1 MPSRRQQRSLKE
13 ARKMKMI
20 VIEVIL
26 AALAVGFGASG
37 LVITELEASKR
48 SYKIVKTVYLIMTVA
63 LNMLAITMIVASLGA
78 WRGI

>member
-1 MPSRRQQRSLKE
+1 
-13 ARKMKMI
+13 MKMI
-20 VIEVIL
+20 IIEALL

-63 LNMLAITMIVASLGA
+63 LNILAITMIVSSLGA

>member
-1 MPSRRQQRSLKE
+1 
-13 ARKMKMI
+13 MKMI

-37 LVITELEASKR
+37 LVITELEASKKV
-48 SYKIVKTVYLIMTVA
+48 YKVVKSIYLFMTVA
-63 LNMLAITMIVASLGA
+63 LNILAITIIVASLGA